1 MTTRLVRLFNHE
13 LFRYGVA
20 GATTT
25 AVNLLVY
32 HALLFLGVPY
42 MIANIFAIVL
52 SKVYA
57 YFVNKLYVFRVRSES
72 AGEAAREVVRFV
84 FARGFTGLVDYFG
97 LIALVELFGFSEI
110 YSKYAV
116 VIAVIVLNYI
126 LGKKMVF
133 VKEENKGE

>member
-1 MTTRLVRLFNHE
+1 MQIRRVLDNE

-32 HALLFLGVPY
+32 HALLFLAAPY

-57 YFVNKLYVFRVRSES
+57 YFVNKVYVFRVQSDN
-72 AGEAAREVVRFV
+72 AGAAAREVGRFV

-97 LIALVELFGFSEI
+97 LIALVELFGFNEI
-110 YSKYAV
+110 YSKYAMV
-116 VIAVIVLNYI
+116 VTVIILNYI
-126 LGKKMVF
+126 LGKKVVF
-133 VKEENKGE
+133 VKEENADG